1 MAAFEINF
9 TDGVGSQSEIA
20 GFLSSLSTE
29 QRDGEAARLRSKGM
43 SNCQID
49 TLMNFNQP
57 AVDLPVA
64 V

>member
-9 TDGVGSQSEIA
+9 TDGVGSQSKIA

-49 TLMNFNQP
+49 TLMNFN
-57 AVDLPVA
+57 
-64 V
+64 